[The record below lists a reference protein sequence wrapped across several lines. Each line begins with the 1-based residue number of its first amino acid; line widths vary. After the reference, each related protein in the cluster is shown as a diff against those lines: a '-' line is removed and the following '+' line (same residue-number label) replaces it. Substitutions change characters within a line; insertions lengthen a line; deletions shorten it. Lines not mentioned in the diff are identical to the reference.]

1 MTTPFVITIG
11 RQLGSGGRQ
20 IGRLIADRLEIDYFD
35 KEILDLAARES
46 GFRPEIFEES
56 DEKNGFLRSIFGN
69 IIPFFGSPSEK
80 IYPDALSRENLFRL
94 QSDAIRKAA
103 GERSAVFIGRCADYV
118 LRDIPNKIDVFITAD
133 IDDRIRHVSER
144 KGCTPEQARKAIANG
159 ESDRSSYYDY
169 YTGKRWGHSDSY
181 DLCVNTSI
189 LGIQGT
195 AELIREFIRSTFE
208 LQF

>member
-1 MTTPFVITIG
+1 MGAEKTSEG
-11 RQLGSGGRQ
+11 RW
-20 IGRLIADRLEIDYFD
+20 
-35 KEILDLAARES
+35 
-46 GFRPEIFEES
+46 
-56 DEKNGFLRSIFGN
+56 
-69 IIPFFGSPSEK
+69 
-80 IYPDALSRENLFRL
+80 
-94 QSDAIRKAA
+94 
-103 GERSAVFIGRCADYV
+103 YV
-118 LRDIPNKIDVFITAD
+118 LRDMPTKIDVFITAD
-133 IDDRIRHVSER
+133 IDDRIRRVSER

>member
-56 DEKNGFLRSIFGN
+56 DEKNGFMRSIFGN
-69 IIPFFGSPSEK
+69 MIHFFVSPCENS
-80 IYPDALSRENLFRL
+80 YTVALSRENLFRL

-118 LRDIPNKIDVFITAD
+118 LREHPRCLNVFLTANME
-133 IDDRIRHVSER
+133 DRIAQVMRREGIDRAAAER
-144 KGCTPEQARKAIANG
+144 RI
-159 ESDRSSYYDY
+159 ESGDRQRASFYNFYSSG
-169 YTGKRWGHSDSY
+169 TWGAAATY
-181 DLCVNTSI
+181 DLCVNSSL
-189 LGIQGT
+189 LGIEAT
-195 AELIREFIRSTFE
+195 AELIIGFARKRLGI
-208 LQF
+208 L

>member
-94 QSDAIRKAA
+94 P
-103 GERSAVFIGRCADYV
+103 F
-118 LRDIPNKIDVFITAD
+118 
-133 IDDRIRHVSER
+133 
-144 KGCTPEQARKAIANG
+144 ARRRANVQRY
-159 ESDRSSYYDY
+159 S
-169 YTGKRWGHSDSY
+169 
-181 DLCVNTSI
+181 
-189 LGIQGT
+189 
-195 AELIREFIRSTFE
+195 
-208 LQF
+208 

>member
-118 LRDIPNKIDVFITAD
+118 LRDMPNKIDVFITAD
-133 IDDRIRHVSER
+133 IDDRIRRVSER

>member
-20 IGRLIADRLEIDYFD
+20 IGRLIADRLQIEYFD

-46 GFRPEIFEES
+46 GFRPELFEES

-94 QSDAIRKAA
+94 QADAIRKAA

-118 LRDIPNKIDVFITAD
+118 LRDHPRCLNVFLTANME
-133 IDDRIRHVSER
+133 DRIAQVMLREGIDRAAAER
-144 KGCTPEQARKAIANG
+144 RI
-159 ESDRSSYYDY
+159 ESGDRQRAAFYNFYSSG
-169 YTGKRWGHSDSY
+169 TWGAAATY
-181 DLCVNTSI
+181 DLCVNTSL
-189 LGIQGT
+189 LGIEAT
-195 AELIREFIRSTFE
+195 AELIIGFARKRLGI
-208 LQF
+208 L

>member
-46 GFRPEIFEES
+46 GFRSEIFEES

-69 IIPFFGSPSEK
+69 IIPFFGSPFEK

-118 LRDIPNKIDVFITAD
+118 LREHPRCLNVFLTANM
-133 IDDRIRHVSER
+133 DDRIAQVMRREGIDRAAAER
-144 KGCTPEQARKAIANG
+144 RI
-159 ESDRSSYYDY
+159 ESGDRQRAAFYNFYSSG
-169 YTGKRWGHSDSY
+169 TWGAAATY
-181 DLCVNTSI
+181 DLCVNTSL
-189 LGIQGT
+189 LGIEAT
-195 AELIREFIRSTFE
+195 AELIIGFARKRLGI
-208 LQF
+208 L

>member
-118 LRDIPNKIDVFITAD
+118 LREHPRCVNVFLTAD
-133 IDDRIRHVSER
+133 TDDRAAAER
-144 KGCTPEQARKAIANG
+144 RI
-159 ESDRSSYYDY
+159 ESGDRQRAAFYNFYSSG
-169 YTGKRWGHSDSY
+169 TWGAAATY
-181 DLCVNTSI
+181 DLCVNTSL
-189 LGIQGT
+189 LGMEET
-195 AELIREFIRSTFE
+195 AELIIGFARKRLGI
-208 LQF
+208 L

>member
-69 IIPFFGSPSEK
+69 IIPFFGSHSEK

-118 LRDIPNKIDVFITAD
+118 LREHPRCLNVFLTAD
-133 IDDRIRHVSER
+133 TDDRIAQVMRREGIDRAAAER
-144 KGCTPEQARKAIANG
+144 RI
-159 ESDRSSYYDY
+159 ESGDRQRAAFYNFYSSG
-169 YTGKRWGHSDSY
+169 TWGAAATY
-181 DLCVNTSI
+181 DLCVNTSL
-189 LGIQGT
+189 LGMEET
-195 AELIREFIRSTFE
+195 AELIIGFARKRLGI
-208 LQF
+208 L